1 MTFMETMKEGTA
13 DQVFEKLFP
22 IVGAVIGAYV
32 IALLAVWFIVG
43 FGAMLGMLFI
53 TVGVI
58 IIIFLAVLVTGCVA
72 EGISDMITSFRE

>member
-22 IVGAVIGAYV
+22 IVGAVVDAYV

-43 FGAMLGMLFI
+43 FGAMIGMLFI
-53 TVGVI
+53 SVGVI
-58 IIIFLAVLVTGCVA
+58 IIIFIAVMVTGCVA
-72 EGISDMITSFRE
+72 EGISDLITECRE

>member
-58 IIIFLAVLVTGCVA
+58 IIIFLAVLVTGCIA
-72 EGISDMITSFRE
+72 EDISDMVTSFRE